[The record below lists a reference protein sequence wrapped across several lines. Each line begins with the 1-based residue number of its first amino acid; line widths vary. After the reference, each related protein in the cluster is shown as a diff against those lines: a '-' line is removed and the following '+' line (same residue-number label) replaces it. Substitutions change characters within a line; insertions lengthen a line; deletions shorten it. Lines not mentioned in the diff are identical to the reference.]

1 MGIEL
6 IVEKY
11 KNDLPGYSL
20 CGYGEV
26 GFPQYKIRLSCLML
40 KDKGLPVIDE
50 YVLRLYKENIS
61 ISDMVLLLGIDQ
73 ELVETSWYNLI
84 HLGLIHIDT
93 KWITEKGYSYLREHK
108 IESNEKIYLDINV
121 DALSGKIHRSTNY
134 INRKTVRE
142 TNLDILDTLIEKPSV
157 YNLKVAQLKKVLV
170 EYQKRDPET
179 YAGNLLDIIEVDNS
193 PTQYKRLNILIF
205 RNTNEEYRFMVCDDS
220 QRYEEYENPL
230 QQLEESG
237 KKILEYGIGD
247 YFEINNLVGNLNFIK
262 EHGEYLTPLQI
273 RTITHEILENSQGD
287 VYISLPLVQTKTPDN
302 LFIDLIQKLVK
313 TKVKIFII
321 VCGREFI
328 DNYQKNQ
335 YEKLIS
341 IQKKFKNLTVINI
354 PIFHNNV
361 VISENKGVLSYLEK
375 HELNAPASKYGITE
389 TGFLMNETETKE
401 YINDKFKSH
410 IELKQE
416 YYNISKE
423 ELKDKLLRIA
433 QLVTDFD
440 EYLLNINNIGW
451 IGGGMIPDLQRL
463 LESPVAN
470 TENNFKVFI
479 SSIHTSLGESLEKNG
494 KRNGDK
500 SYFWSYFKNTFPDL
514 QKILHKIRIYRHST
528 EHISLE
534 EKPKE
539 NYYKFLDEDL
549 GGSMPFFKENGFRIL
564 QIKIIRDLEEILE
577 KLLLKEKS

>member
-11 KNDLPGYSL
+11 KNDLPGYTL

-61 ISDMVLLLGIDQ
+61 IDDMVLLLGIDQ
-73 ELVETSWYNLI
+73 ELVESSWYNLI

-108 IESNEKIYLDINV
+108 IESNEKIHLDITM
-121 DALSGKIHRSTNY
+121 DALSGKIKRNTIY

-142 TNLDILDTLIEKPSV
+142 TNLDVLDTLIEKPSV
-157 YNLKVAQLKKVLV
+157 YNLKVAQLKKVLI
-170 EYQKRDPET
+170 EYQKREPET
-179 YAGNLLDIIEVDNS
+179 YVGNLLDIIEVDNT
-193 PTQYKRLNILIF
+193 PTQYKRLSILIF
-205 RNTNEEYRFMVCDDS
+205 KNINEEYRFMICDDS
-220 QRYEEYENPL
+220 QRYEEYESAL
-230 QQLEESG
+230 QHLEESG
-237 KKILEYGIGD
+237 KEILKYGIGD
-247 YFEINNLVGNLNFIK
+247 YFENNELVSNINFMK
-262 EHGEYLTPLQI
+262 EHGEYLSPLKI
-273 RTITHEILENSQGD
+273 RTHIHEILENSQGE
-287 VYISLPLVQTKTPDN
+287 VYISLPLVQTKTPDDF
-302 LFIDLIQKLVK
+302 FIDLVQKKAK
-313 TKVKIFII
+313 TKVKIFIT

-341 IQKKFKNLTVINI
+341 IQKKYKNLSIINI
-354 PIFHNNV
+354 PVFHNSV
-361 VISENKGVLSYLEK
+361 VISENQGVLSYLEK
-375 HELNAPASKYGITE
+375 HELKAPTSKYGITE
-389 TGFLMNETETKE
+389 TGFLMNEKE
-401 YINDKFKSH
+401 SKDYINDKFISL
-410 IELKQE
+410 IESKHE
-416 YYNISKE
+416 YHLISKE
-423 ELKDKLLRIA
+423 ELKNKLFRIA

-451 IGGGMIPDLQRL
+451 IGGSAIPDLQRL

-494 KRNGDK
+494 KSNGDK
-500 SYFWSYFKNTFPDL
+500 NYFWNYFKNTFPDL
-514 QKILHKIRIYRHST
+514 QKVLHKIRIYRHST
-528 EHISLE
+528 EHIALD

-539 NYYKFLDEDL
+539 NYYRFLDEDL
-549 GGSMPFFKENGFRIL
+549 DGSMPLFKENGYRIL
-564 QIKIIRDLEEILE
+564 QTRIIQDLEQTLE
-577 KLLLKEKS
+577 KLLLK